1 MNDIYKYMSEEFN
14 PLNVMERVS
23 DISIELEEERSKE
36 QEERDERKE
45 FELIYRQFVQGL
57 KLSTGFNR
65 F

>member
-1 MNDIYKYMSEEFN
+1 MNDIYRYMSEEFN

-45 FELIYRQFVQGL
+45 FEPIYRRFVQEI

>member
-14 PLNVMERVS
+14 PLNVMEKVS
-23 DISIELEEERSKE
+23 DILIELEEERSKE
-36 QEERDERKE
+36 QKERDERKE